1 MRKYIPQDWSQ
12 ACVGSPYVEDE
23 VTSCLQPVPTEKKK
37 KVYMLT
43 ELSPRETLRGRS

>member
-37 KVYMLT
+37 KSIYADRT
-43 ELSPRETLRGRS
+43 FP